1 MTLMIR
7 KALTI
12 IQLCSTL
19 LLSCGVVAMA
29 QGQAAATKEDTTV
42 SPEKRALV
50 KELLD
55 LTNSRQ
61 SSAALFKAQFDEME
75 KQLPEIEWQAITAIQ
90 DFGKLTPA
98 QRNQMRAKLG
108 ESTLRMS
115 TRIKTLFEERIDM
128 QQLIEDIT
136 VSVYDKHFSAD
147 ELRDLVT
154 FYKSPTGKKVMEVTP
169 LMLSESAAKAS
180 ELVAPKVTA
189 IVEEIQKEETKQ
201 FTHDIQE
208 LLKATPKPAPKP
220 AGRRP

>member
-1 MTLMIR
+1 MFSWEIALMMGNAIR
-7 KALTI
+7 VL
-12 IQLCSTL
+12 QLVGL
-19 LLSCGVVAMA
+19 LMFAGVMVTMA
-29 QGQAAATKEDTTV
+29 QGDAPAKADTTV

-61 SSAALFKAQFDEME
+61 SSETLFNAQFEQME

-90 DFGKLTPA
+90 DFGKLTAA

-115 TRIKTLFEERIDM
+115 ARIKTLFVERIDI

-136 VSVYDKHFSAD
+136 VSVYDKHFSVA
-147 ELRDLVT
+147 ELRDLVA

-169 LMLSESAAKAS
+169 VMLSESATKAS
-180 ELVAPKVTA
+180 ELVA
-189 IVEEIQKEETKQ
+189 
-201 FTHDIQE
+201 
-208 LLKATPKPAPKP
+208 
-220 AGRRP
+220 